1 MHAWK
6 GRDEVEAATADWVSW
21 YNTTRPHR
29 YNPDYMAPAAAE
41 ALYYDTHRDDQKAA
55 ARQQPPPQNPGESIS
70 EISAS

>member
-55 ARQQPPPQNPGESIS
+55 A
-70 EISAS
+70 